1 MRQVDIL
8 NRTRPLKTRLVADY
22 CDRFLC
28 KLRGLALRSV
38 LPPGRGLVLA
48 DGSESRLNSAVHML
62 GMAFDLSIIWL
73 DASLK
78 VVDARRARRWRS
90 FLFPRKAAR
99 YVLEFH
105 ASRIEEFHI
114 GDQLAFEEDHT
125 P

>member
-1 MRQVDIL
+1 MRQVSIL
-8 NRTRPLKTRLVADY
+8 NRTSPLKTPLVADY

-28 KLRGLALRSV
+28 KLRGLALRPALS
-38 LPPGRGLVLA
+38 PGRGLVLA
-48 DGSESRLNSAVHML
+48 DRSESRLSSAIHMV
-62 GMAFDLSIIWL
+62 GMAFDLSIVWL
-73 DASLK
+73 DGNLK

-105 ASRIEEFHI
+105 ASRLEEFHI
-114 GDQLAFEEDHT
+114 GDQLAFEPIST

>member
-1 MRQVDIL
+1 
-8 NRTRPLKTRLVADY
+8 
-22 CDRFLC
+22 
-28 KLRGLALRSV
+28 
-38 LPPGRGLVLA
+38 
-48 DGSESRLNSAVHML
+48 ML